1 MDLRTRYLGLEL
13 KNPLIAGASPIT
25 HELDV
30 ARRLEDHGAAA
41 IVMHS
46 LFEEQIERSERSRHH
61 HLSAWEDTH
70 AEARSY
76 LPEPSRYLFGPDAY
90 LEQLRRLRGAVNIP
104 VIASLNGVSEGG
116 WVHYAKLME
125 DAGAH
130 ALELNVYYVA
140 TDPNESGA
148 EVEARYL
155 RVLMAIRA
163 EVSIPIAIKLSPFF
177 SAPVRMAKEFGEAG
191 AQGLVLFNRFYQPDL
206 DLEGLGVRPTL
217 GPAGPDVLLLRLRW
231 LAAVYGHTKAD
242 LAATGGV
249 QSGRDA
255 LKALMAGANAVQLA
269 TAILHHGPAHLGK
282 VLAEVKEFGETHE
295 YESISQMIGSLSLAR
310 CPDPAAYERANYV
323 KTLQSWRHG
332 TFHA

>member
-1 MDLRTRYLGLEL
+1 MDLRTRYLGLDL
-13 KNPLIAGASPIT
+13 KSPLIAGASPIT

-61 HLSAWEDTH
+61 HLSAWADTH
-70 AEARSY
+70 AEAGSY

-90 LEQLRRLRGAVNIP
+90 LEQLRRLRGAVGVP

-116 WVHYAKLME
+116 WVHYAKLMQE
-125 DAGAH
+125 AGAH

-140 TDPNESGA
+140 TDPNESSA
-148 EVEARYL
+148 DVEARYL
-155 RVLMAIRA
+155 RVLKAVRA
-163 EVSIPIAIKLSPFF
+163 EVSIPIAVKLGPFF
-177 SAPVRMAKEFGEAG
+177 SAPVRMAKDLAEAG
-191 AQGLVLFNRFYQPDL
+191 ANGLVMFNRFYQPDL
-206 DLEGLGVRPTL
+206 DLEALGVKPAL
-217 GPAGPDVLLLRLRW
+217 GAAGPDVLLLRLRW
-231 LAAVYGHTKAD
+231 LAAVFGHAKAD
-242 LAATGGV
+242 LCATGGV
-249 QSGRDA
+249 QTGRDA
-255 LKALMAGANAVQLA
+255 LKALMAGACAVQLA
-269 TAILHHGPAHLGK
+269 SAILHHGPTHLGR
-282 VLAEVKEFGETHE
+282 VLAEVKEFGEVNE
-295 YESISQMIGSLSLAR
+295 YESVTQMIGSLSLAR